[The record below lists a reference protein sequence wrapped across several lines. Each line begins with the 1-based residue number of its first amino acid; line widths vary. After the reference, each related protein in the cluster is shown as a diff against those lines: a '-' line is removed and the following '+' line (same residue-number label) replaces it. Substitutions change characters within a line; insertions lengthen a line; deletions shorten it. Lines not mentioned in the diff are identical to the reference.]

1 MFGLVNSLDALVEVR
16 LRSAADK
23 DANEVM
29 AEVEDAQVYAAKR
42 MDDLGCVCLNAE
54 QKTVE
59 ELGADIIARI
69 ESI

>member
-29 AEVEDAQVYAAKR
+29 AEVEEAQVYAVKR
-42 MDDLGCVCLNAE
+42 MDDLGCVCLNTE
-54 QKTVE
+54 HKTVE